1 MSARDVFHES
11 VKSALMKD
19 NWVITHDPLML
30 KFSEDDRLRID
41 LGAEQLLAAERGV
54 QKIAVEVKS
63 FLSESAMFDFHLA
76 LGQFLNYRLALRN
89 LEPDRSLYLAVPIAA
104 YNSFFSRALPQAA
117 IAEYDLKLLVYDP
130 TNEVI
135 VEWID

>member
-11 VKSALMKD
+11 VKSALLKD
-19 NWVITHDPLML
+19 NWVITHDPLKL
-30 KFSEDDRLRID
+30 KFSKDDRLRID
-41 LGAEQLLAAERGV
+41 LGAEQLLVAERGL

-76 LGQFLNYRLALRN
+76 LGQFLNYRLALRS

>member
-11 VKSALMKD
+11 VKSALLKD
-19 NWVITHDPLML
+19 NWVITDDPLKL

-41 LGAEQLLAAERGV
+41 LGAEKLLVAERGL

-76 LGQFLNYRLALRN
+76 LGQFLNYRLALRS

>member
-19 NWVITHDPLML
+19 NWVITHDPLRL

-54 QKIAVEVKS
+54 HKIAVEVKS

-89 LEPDRSLYLAVPIAA
+89 LEPDRSLYLAVPIAS

>member
-1 MSARDVFHES
+1 
-11 VKSALMKD
+11 MKD
-19 NWVITHDPLML
+19 SWVITHDPLRL
-30 KFSEDDRLRID
+30 KFSEDDRFRID
-41 LGAEQLLAAERGV
+41 LGAQQLLAAERGV

-76 LGQFLNYRLALRN
+76 RGQFLNYRLALRN

>member
-1 MSARDVFHES
+1 MSARDVFHEY

-19 NWVITHDPLML
+19 CWVITHDPLRL

-117 IAEYDLKLLVYDP
+117 IAEYDLELLVYDP

>member
-1 MSARDVFHES
+1 
-11 VKSALMKD
+11 
-19 NWVITHDPLML
+19 
-30 KFSEDDRLRID
+30 
-41 LGAEQLLAAERGV
+41 
-54 QKIAVEVKS
+54 
-63 FLSESAMFDFHLA
+63 ESAMFDFHLA

>member
-19 NWVITHDPLML
+19 NWVITHDPLRL

-76 LGQFLNYRLALRN
+76 LGTIFELSTSTQKFRARSIALFGSSHRC
-89 LEPDRSLYLAVPIAA
+89 L
-104 YNSFFSRALPQAA
+104 
-117 IAEYDLKLLVYDP
+117 
-130 TNEVI
+130 
-135 VEWID
+135 

>member
-19 NWVITHDPLML
+19 NWVITHDPLRL

-41 LGAEQLLAAERGV
+41 LGAQQLLAAERGV

>member
-19 NWVITHDPLML
+19 SWVITHDPLRL
-30 KFSEDDRLRID
+30 KFSEDDLLRID

>member
-1 MSARDVFHES
+1 
-11 VKSALMKD
+11 
-19 NWVITHDPLML
+19 
-30 KFSEDDRLRID
+30 
-41 LGAEQLLAAERGV
+41 
-54 QKIAVEVKS
+54 VEVKS

-117 IAEYDLKLLVYDP
+117 IAEYDLKLLV
-130 TNEVI
+130 
-135 VEWID
+135 

>member
-19 NWVITHDPLML
+19 NWVITQDPLML

-41 LGAEQLLAAERGV
+41 LGAQQLLAAERGV